1 MITVFKIKDQE
12 IYIVTE
18 VLHSFRDTHCKITK
32 WYYDMDKLLISEDP
46 NFPTGMLTRK
56 LSEEQIKWFNDY
68 YLPKAKEI

>member
-1 MITVFKIKDQE
+1 
-12 IYIVTE
+12 
-18 VLHSFRDTHCKITK
+18 
-32 WYYDMDKLLISEDP
+32 MDKLLISEDP

>member
-1 MITVFKIKDQE
+1 MITAFKIKDQE
-12 IYIVTE
+12 IYIVKE
-18 VLHSFRDTHCKITK
+18 VIHSFRDTKITK

>member
-1 MITVFKIKDQE
+1 MITVFKLKDQE

-18 VLHSFRDTHCKITK
+18 VLHSFRDTNEITQ
-32 WYYDMDKLLISEDP
+32 WHYDMNKLLVSSDP